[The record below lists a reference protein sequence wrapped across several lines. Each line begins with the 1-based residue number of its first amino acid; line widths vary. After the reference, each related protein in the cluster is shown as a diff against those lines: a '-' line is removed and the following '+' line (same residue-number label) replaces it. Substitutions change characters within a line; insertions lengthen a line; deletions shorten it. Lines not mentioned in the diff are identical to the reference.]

1 MKRSRSE
8 DGDEASE
15 PTTRSKEKGL
25 ASPEPLTTT
34 SDESSLEQ
42 DLEKRITLELLP
54 IEYTV
59 ASSKDDAWDVDHLKL
74 PCSSRNQY
82 RKSQAL
88 DTRLW
93 KWELIC
99 RSIANP
105 IESPD
110 ALIAAINQYQTKR
123 SPMLALV
130 RFFHTMSLENFTRFF
145 ASTLRTIVTLVLRT
159 PEILEDPI
167 SILRVEGSDTVKL
180 NREQCQCLVAN
191 MFLCTFPKQGRKSDV
206 FGDQNFSRLFGA
218 ASTPVGAAKLEC
230 FFAYFDACG
239 KFDQSEMV
247 SFRLC
252 SRPGDTAAEWS
263 ACNVELGPENPLQV
277 FESGGIEEAAGPG
290 VTEIDFANKLIGGGV
305 LGNGA
310 IQEEIRFAIS
320 PELLVAKMIC
330 PQLAD
335 EEALLMDGVLMF
347 SRHQGYASSF
357 RFVEPILKL
366 VKCQLV
372 AIDALYFGDAR
383 SDQYLESKVLREL
396 NKCIAGFD
404 MHEASTICSGNWGC
418 GYFGGDIQLKAL
430 IQMLCAARAGKPLWY
445 YTFGE
450 DLSLA
455 TFWNAISGRTVG
467 NLFKHM
473 LQHCA
478 LLTKREEMEQDS
490 EAEKDVDLEPI
501 PKLFDYVLDQS
512 E

>member
-1 MKRSRSE
+1 M
-8 DGDEASE
+8 
-15 PTTRSKEKGL
+15 
-25 ASPEPLTTT
+25 
-34 SDESSLEQ
+34 
-42 DLEKRITLELLP
+42 
-54 IEYTV
+54 
-59 ASSKDDAWDVDHLKL
+59 
-74 PCSSRNQY
+74 
-82 RKSQAL
+82 
-88 DTRLW
+88 
-93 KWELIC
+93 
-99 RSIANP
+99 
-105 IESPD
+105 
-110 ALIAAINQYQTKR
+110 
-123 SPMLALV
+123 
-130 RFFHTMSLENFTRFF
+130 
-145 ASTLRTIVTLVLRT
+145 
-159 PEILEDPI
+159 
-167 SILRVEGSDTVKL
+167 
-180 NREQCQCLVAN
+180 
-191 MFLCTFPKQGRKSDV
+191 
-206 FGDQNFSRLFGA
+206 
-218 ASTPVGAAKLEC
+218 
-230 FFAYFDACG
+230 
-239 KFDQSEMV
+239 
-247 SFRLC
+247 
-252 SRPGDTAAEWS
+252 
-263 ACNVELGPENPLQV
+263 
-277 FESGGIEEAAGPG
+277 
-290 VTEIDFANKLIGGGV
+290 TEIDFANKLIGGGV

-366 VKCQLV
+366 EKCQLV